1 MDTIKTIR
9 KIINQYSKHYPM
21 TLEQKINVM
30 NNVIDLIIANNNLL
44 EIPYICQNS
53 LKHYLSGKYP
63 FDYALYRK
71 IINNYVPP
79 TNNIVW
85 LFDMFLKKNKIY
97 RKFHKEYK
105 KTWSCDIELLTL
117 GVRAEG
123 IIRNAF
129 TWSTTEQGKD
139 YWYNINQIFTKFIN
153 KNTVR
158 LNQTEINK
166 LNSYKN
172 HI

>member
-1 MDTIKTIR
+1 
-9 KIINQYSKHYPM
+9 M
-21 TLEQKINVM
+21 TLIQKINVM
-30 NNVIDLIIANNNLL
+30 NHVIDLIIANNNLL
-44 EIPYICQNS
+44 DIPYICQNS
-53 LKHYLSGKYP
+53 LKHHLSETYP

-105 KTWSCDIELLTL
+105 KTWSCDIELLIL
-117 GVRAEG
+117 GVRTDR
-123 IIRNAF
+123 IIKNAF
-129 TWSTTEQGKD
+129 TWSTTEQGRD

-158 LNQTEINK
+158 LSQTEINE
-166 LNSYKN
+166 LNLYRAK
-172 HI
+172 I